1 MLYHAL
7 PCHVADGFPNML
19 WGWFDSADK
28 NFPHPLDAHLVACL
42 FSMID
47 PLLTTLLPTTP
58 SLWNGR
64 ENYLFFLGVQFLS
77 CFYVTTINL
86 PRQAPD
92 EYVRKS

>member
-47 PLLTTLLPTTP
+47 PLLTTLLPATP

-64 ENYLFFLGVQFLS
+64 ENNLSFFWGCNFSRVFM
-77 CFYVTTINL
+77 
-86 PRQAPD
+86 
-92 EYVRKS
+92 

>member
-1 MLYHAL
+1 
-7 PCHVADGFPNML
+7 ML

-64 ENYLFFLGVQFLS
+64 ENSLFFGVQFLMFLCNNDHFAKTGS
-77 CFYVTTINL
+77 G
-86 PRQAPD
+86 R
-92 EYVRKS
+92 VR